1 MPYKDHE
8 MTLAYAKEYSKK
20 NKDKVSD
27 YVKKYNKAQSL
38 AKKMLIELHKGEY
51 DLILAGEKKKLG
63 INSRTGI
70 NDETI

>member
-1 MPYKDHE
+1 

-20 NKDKVSD
+20 NNDKISD
-27 YVKKYNKAQSL
+27 YVKRYNKAQSL
-38 AKKMLIELHKGEY
+38 AKKMLIELHKSEY

-63 INSRTGI
+63 INPRTGI